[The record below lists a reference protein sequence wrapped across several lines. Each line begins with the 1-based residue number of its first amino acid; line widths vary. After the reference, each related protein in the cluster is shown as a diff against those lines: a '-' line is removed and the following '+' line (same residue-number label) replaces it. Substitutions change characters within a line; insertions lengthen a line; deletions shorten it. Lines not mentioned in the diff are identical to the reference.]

1 MNDVIHRLCDRTT
14 LDGCF
19 FDTSIFQTSL
29 PPQPLLVQKVSFN
42 LLNFN
47 SPHRVGDRIRFSSVA
62 IKVISEYFS
71 REFDETLG
79 ILDFAP
85 ADPSVINFFSDFNYI
100 YFASSNLR
108 STLLTLN
115 ERQPQESGNWV
126 ADQFLNALPSLKNY
140 KGSQHLN
147 LILVWDMFNYL
158 DRKHIIDIMAMLSP
172 MCKKG
177 ALICCFVWLTE
188 KMPSLPGGFTLEFP
202 DLIEYQFKT
211 FDTTPSLI
219 TTTQSIVSLM
229 PCFRPHRMLATE
241 NGILEIALEFYKLVD
256 PPDPNIVPANHLTGV
271 YR

>member
-1 MNDVIHRLCDRTT
+1 MLFDVPI
-14 LDGCF
+14 
-19 FDTSIFQTSL
+19 SQTSL
-29 PPQPLLVQKVSFN
+29 PPQPVLVQKVSFN

-47 SPHRVGDRIRFSSVA
+47 SPHRVGDRIRFSSVG

-71 REFDETLG
+71 RESDNTLG

-85 ADPSVINFFSDFNYI
+85 ADPSVINYFSEFNYI

-108 STLLTLN
+108 STLLTLK
-115 ERQPQESGNWV
+115 ERQAQQSGNWA

-147 LILVWDMFNYL
+147 VILVWDMFNYL

-177 ALICCFVWLTE
+177 ALIYSFVWLTE
-188 KMPSLPGGFTLEFP
+188 RMPSMPGEFTLEFP

-211 FDTTPSLI
+211 FDTTPTHI
-219 TTTQSIVSLM
+219 TTTQSVVSLM
-229 PCFRPHRMLATE
+229 PCFRPHRMLVTE
-241 NGILEIALEFYKLVD
+241 NGILEIALEFYELVD
-256 PPDPNIVPANHLTGV
+256 PPDPNIVPANHLTGSF
-271 YR
+271 R